1 MRRFVLVGIVAAA
14 LGAAFWLLPTTYTC
28 AAPPLSDEDVARV
41 RKIIRPLDGEDP
53 FDAIPWE
60 TSLWDARVK
69 AAAAG
74 KPILLWEMDGHPLGC
89 G

>member
-1 MRRFVLVGIVAAA
+1 MRRSTFALLAAGLVLVAHPAIDRSS
-14 LGAAFWLLPTTYTC
+14 
-28 AAPPLSDEDVARV
+28 AAPPLTAADATKLRAL
-41 RKIIRPLDGEDP
+41 IRPLDGEDP

-60 TSLWDARVK
+60 VSLWDARKK

-74 KPILLWEMDGHPLGC
+74 KPVLLWEMDGHPLGC

>member
-1 MRRFVLVGIVAAA
+1 MRWLRFAIVATAVVA
-14 LGAAFWLLPTTYTC
+14 VGTLSWFHGPSS
-28 AAPPLSDEDVARV
+28 AAPLTAEDATKLRAV
-41 RKIIRPLDGEDP
+41 IRPLDGEDP
-53 FDAIPWE
+53 FDTIPWE
-60 TSLWDARVK
+60 TSLWEARKK

>member
-1 MRRFVLVGIVAAA
+1 MRRLLLTGLVAIVVAVPS
-14 LGAAFWLLPTTYTC
+14 L
-28 AAPPLSDEDVARV
+28 AAPPLSDDNTVKL
-41 RKIIRPLDGEDP
+41 RKIIRPGVGEDP
-53 FDAIPWE
+53 FDTIPWE
-60 TSLWDARVK
+60 TDLWEARMK

>member
-1 MRRFVLVGIVAAA
+1 MRRFLFGGLIAVLIAV
-14 LGAAFWLLPTTYTC
+14 PSSRTS
-28 AAPPLSDEDVARV
+28 AAPPLTEDDAAKL
-41 RKIIRPLDGEDP
+41 RKVIRPGEGEDP
-53 FDAIPWE
+53 FDTIPWE

>member
-1 MRRFVLVGIVAAA
+1 MRLVLFTGLVAGFAA
-14 LGAAFWLLPTTYTC
+14 LAQPAA
-28 AAPPLSDEDVARV
+28 AAPPLTDTEAAKL
-41 RKIIRPLDGEDP
+41 RKVIRPGIDEDP
-53 FDAIPWE
+53 FDTIPWE
-60 TSLWDARVK
+60 TNLWDARVK

>member
-1 MRRFVLVGIVAAA
+1 MRRLFLFALAAVPLSAAA
-14 LGAAFWLLPTTYTC
+14 S
-28 AAPPLSDEDVARV
+28 AAPPLTDADAAKL
-41 RKIIRPLDGEDP
+41 RKVIRPLDGEDP
-53 FDAIPWE
+53 FATIPWQ
-60 TSLWDARVK
+60 TNLWDARVK

>member
-1 MRRFVLVGIVAAA
+1 MRWLRFAIFATAVVAVGVLTWFHAPSAAA
-14 LGAAFWLLPTTYTC
+14 
-28 AAPPLSDEDVARV
+28 PLTAEDATKLRAV
-41 RKIIRPLDGEDP
+41 IRPLDGEDP
-53 FDAIPWE
+53 FDTIPWE
-60 TSLWDARVK
+60 TSLWEARKK

>member
-1 MRRFVLVGIVAAA
+1 MRRLLFWGMITTLVGIASLCRPASIS
-14 LGAAFWLLPTTYTC
+14 
-28 AAPPLSDEDVARV
+28 AAPPFTDEDAARL
-41 RKIIRPLDGEDP
+41 RKVIHPLPGEDP
-53 FDAIPWE
+53 FETIPWE
-60 TSLWDARVK
+60 TNLWDARVK

>member
-1 MRRFVLVGIVAAA
+1 MRRLLFGCLVAGLAAIA
-14 LGAAFWLLPTTYTC
+14 LARPTA
-28 AAPPLSDEDVARV
+28 AAPPLTDAETAKL
-41 RKIIRPLDGEDP
+41 RKVIRPAADEDP
-53 FDAIPWE
+53 FDTIPWE
-60 TSLWDARVK
+60 TNLWDARVK